1 MSLVRTSADA
11 RTKAAMRGGAFQR
24 LRGHR
29 DRTLMAR
36 GATPIVSVG
45 VARTGAAQ
53 NSFAIDPAS
62 SGGVPERGAV
72 RSLAVESGGEI
83 LVDLRVRSSINRKS
97 KTQTGEDES
106 GRAGIEGW
114 GKTLQATEQR
124 NSEGAVPACETSLRV
139 RRSIKEGSRTHRGTV
154 GGGRAGVEKDNKIR
168 ESPGTHVLACK
179 MFRRARNSIKAGDRI
194 HSGMIG
200 GGTDG
205 DRMSEKQGRFAKRS
219 LNPPRDNSPGGQV
232 MSRSGTFSQIWGP

>member
-1 MSLVRTSADA
+1 MYE
-11 RTKAAMRGGAFQR
+11 MC
-24 LRGHR
+24 
-29 DRTLMAR
+29 
-36 GATPIVSVG
+36 
-45 VARTGAAQ
+45 
-53 NSFAIDPAS
+53 
-62 SGGVPERGAV
+62 
-72 RSLAVESGGEI
+72 
-83 LVDLRVRSSINRKS
+83 LRVRSSINRKS